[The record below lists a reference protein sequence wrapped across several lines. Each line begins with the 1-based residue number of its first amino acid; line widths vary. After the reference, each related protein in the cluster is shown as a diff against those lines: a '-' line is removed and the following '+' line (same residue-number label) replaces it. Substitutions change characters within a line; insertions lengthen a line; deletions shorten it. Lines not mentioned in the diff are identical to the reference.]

1 MIGIRYCGGCNPK
14 YERKNFV
21 DRVQKTFEGRID
33 FELAK
38 EDKEYDGLMV
48 VGGCSNCCAAY
59 KQFTTKSAP
68 MLIWGDEFFDDV
80 VKKINEILAK

>member
-1 MIGIRYCGGCNPK
+1 MIGVKYCGGCNPK

-21 DRVQKTFEGRID
+21 DRVTKHFEGKTD

-38 EDKEYDGLMV
+38 EDKEYEGIMV

-59 KQFTTKSAP
+59 KHFTSITAP
-68 MLIWGDEFFDDV
+68 MLIWGDEFFEDV
-80 VKKINEILAK
+80 VDKIDKILVK